1 MKNIAEKIRKY
12 AKPYLL
18 LILLIAA
25 QLIYT
30 SFCFVTKKQGCHSD
44 EIWSYGL
51 ANSYYQ
57 PFIYMKDGVFI
68 DDMTVDDVINYNEW
82 ESGKVFKDYITVQPG
97 ERFAYGSVYH
107 NQTLDHHPPL
117 YYMLL
122 HTVCSFFTN
131 SFSLYYSFFLNCI
144 FLTVTQ
150 VFLYKLSKLIL
161 KSDHA
166 ALLPCILYGAGT
178 GALSTFVFLRQYS
191 LLTALGV
198 MYTYF
203 SAKLYLSENFDLKK
217 HLAPVLITSFLMF
230 MTHYNSIAYVGIF
243 TACMCIYLLCK
254 KKIKKL
260 FIYGGSQLA
269 TLGLFFAVYPAGWKQ
284 IMGNQFSG
292 EKAYTFFE
300 QIRIFTKYVTKYNL
314 GFGVSVYKSAT
325 YSYVIAALVFIL
337 MIMLPL
343 CFLFRKEKWFIS
355 AKKKAFSAL
364 KNSFLNTKNWLKRAN
379 YIPLFALCAVI
390 AEMCTANYTTNVLTM
405 GVYSMRYIF
414 MTFPIAC
421 MIAVAMLER
430 IISKIPKIKKAH
442 SAVCLALVAA
452 IAVRVNFVTD
462 CQFYFEMPGGK
473 FDAAKEMSGKNCVLV
488 MDSLN
493 DTWRLTNFSMYLYDA
508 DNVFVTL
515 AEDLPDNIE
524 KINSLGENIDCILVT
539 NDSYALS
546 DKQKTDFEKNASE
559 KIKFRDSD
567 EADDTQSNVSDDGAE
582 ELEKIMNGNSKND
595 NIEEYTKLLNS
606 LFGSEE
612 LSIKGGM
619 NINGGEYFLLEHE

>member
-18 LILLIAA
+18 LILLIAV

-122 HTVCSFFTN
+122 HTVCSFFPN

-144 FLTVTQ
+144 FLIVTQ

-230 MTHYNSIAYVGIF
+230 MTHYNGIAYVGIF

-284 IMGNQFSG
+284 IMGSGCYG
-292 EKAYTFFE
+292 EKAFSFSE
-300 QIRIFTKYVTKYNL
+300 QMRVFLNYVSKYNL
-314 GFGVSVYKSAT
+314 GFFVSLYKSSA
-325 YSYVIAALVFIL
+325 YSYVIAIIILFFGL
-337 MIMLPL
+337 MIPL
-343 CFLFRKEKWFIS
+343 SFLFRKEPWFIELRS
-355 AKKKAFSAL
+355 RFISTIKTCFTKTREWIKKADF
-364 KNSFLNTKNWLKRAN
+364 
-379 YIPLFALCAVI
+379 IPVFIFISSIAVI
-390 AEMCTANYTTNVLTM
+390 IAANKTVDIIEMK
-405 GVYSMRYIF
+405 VYSMRYIF
-414 MTFPIAC
+414 MTFPLFVVT
-421 MIAVAMLER
+421 AVSLVYF
-430 IISKIPKIKKAH
+430 IIKKIPRINKNSFIFTLAIVICAVIRVNSISECEFYFQSSNGKCDIANLVSNKNCLVVSNIDEKQVWRITHFTRYIYDAKNVFH
-442 SAVCLALVAA
+442 TSSAVLSS
-452 IAVRVNFVTD
+452 NM
-462 CQFYFEMPGGK
+462 Q
-473 FDAAKEMSGKNCVLV
+473 
-488 MDSLN
+488 
-493 DTWRLTNFSMYLYDA
+493 
-508 DNVFVTL
+508 
-515 AEDLPDNIE
+515 
-524 KINSLGENIDCILVT
+524 KINSLDEKVDYIFIISTSCDIPEEKKNEYLKSLSNQNYNKNNSEENDNSSIVV
-539 NDSYALS
+539 
-546 DKQKTDFEKNASE
+546 DKDVSE
-559 KIKFRDSD
+559 KIESKYINC
-567 EADDTQSNVSDDGAE
+567 TQDVE
-582 ELEKIMNGNSKND
+582 ELLGND
-595 NIEEYTKLLNS
+595 YRIVCT
-606 LFGSEE
+606 
-612 LSIKGGM
+612 M

>member
-18 LILLIAA
+18 LILLIAV

-82 ESGKVFKDYITVQPG
+82 ESGEVFKDYITVQPG

-122 HTVCSFFTN
+122 HTVCSFFPN

-144 FLTVTQ
+144 FLIVTQ

-161 KSDHA
+161 KSDYA

-217 HLAPVLITSFLMF
+217 HLTPVLITSFLMF
-230 MTHYNSIAYVGIF
+230 MTHYNGIAYVGIF
-243 TACMCIYLLCK
+243 TACMCVYLLCK

-269 TLGLFFAVYPAGWKQ
+269 ALGLFFAVYPAGWKQ
-284 IMGNQFSG
+284 IMGSGCYG
-292 EKAYTFFE
+292 EKAFSFSE
-300 QIRIFTKYVTKYNL
+300 QMRIFLNYVSKYNL
-314 GFGVSVYKSAT
+314 GFFVSLYKSSA
-325 YSYVIAALVFIL
+325 YSYVIAIIIL
-337 MIMLPL
+337 LFGLLIPL
-343 CFLFRKEKWFIS
+343 SFLFRKEPWFIKIRTHFIS
-355 AKKKAFSAL
+355 ILKTCFTKTIVWIKKADF
-364 KNSFLNTKNWLKRAN
+364 
-379 YIPLFALCAVI
+379 IPVFIFISSIAVI
-390 AEMCTANYTTNVLTM
+390 IAANKTVDITEMK
-405 GVYSMRYIF
+405 VYSMRYIF
-414 MTFPIAC
+414 ITFPLFVV
-421 MIAVAMLER
+421 IAVSLVYF
-430 IISKIPKIKKAH
+430 IIKKIPRINKNSFIFTLVVVICAVIRVNSISECEFYFQSSNGKCDIANLVSNKNCLVVSNIDEKQVWRITHFTRYIYDAKNVFH
-442 SAVCLALVAA
+442 TSSAVLSS
-452 IAVRVNFVTD
+452 NM
-462 CQFYFEMPGGK
+462 Q
-473 FDAAKEMSGKNCVLV
+473 
-488 MDSLN
+488 
-493 DTWRLTNFSMYLYDA
+493 
-508 DNVFVTL
+508 
-515 AEDLPDNIE
+515 
-524 KINSLGENIDCILVT
+524 KINSLDEKVDYIFIISTSCDIPEEKKNEYLKSLSNQNYNKNNSEENDNSSIVVDKNVSKKIESKYIDC
-539 NDSYALS
+539 
-546 DKQKTDFEKNASE
+546 
-559 KIKFRDSD
+559 
-567 EADDTQSNVSDDGAE
+567 TQDVE
-582 ELEKIMNGNSKND
+582 ELLGND
-595 NIEEYTKLLNS
+595 YRIVCT
-606 LFGSEE
+606 
-612 LSIKGGM
+612 M

>member
-122 HTVCSFFTN
+122 HTVCSFFPN

-144 FLTVTQ
+144 FLIVTQ

-230 MTHYNSIAYVGIF
+230 MTHYNGIAYVGIF

-254 KKIKKL
+254 KRIKKL

-269 TLGLFFAVYPAGWKQ
+269 ALGLFFTVYPAGWKQ
-284 IMGNQFSG
+284 IMGSGCYG
-292 EKAYTFFE
+292 EKAFSFSE
-300 QIRIFTKYVTKYNL
+300 QRRIFLNYVSKYNL
-314 GFGVSVYKSAT
+314 GFFVSLYKSSA
-325 YSYVIAALVFIL
+325 YSYVIAIIIL
-337 MIMLPL
+337 LFGLLIPL
-343 CFLFRKEKWFIS
+343 SFLFRKEPWFIKICTHFIS
-355 AKKKAFSAL
+355 ILKTCFTKTIVWIKKADFIPVFIF
-364 KNSFLNTKNWLKRAN
+364 NSS
-379 YIPLFALCAVI
+379 IAVI
-390 AEMCTANYTTNVLTM
+390 IAANKTVDITEMK
-405 GVYSMRYIF
+405 VYSMRYIF
-414 MTFPIAC
+414 ITFPLFVV
-421 MIAVAMLER
+421 IAVSLVYF
-430 IISKIPKIKKAH
+430 IIKKIPRINKNSFIFTLAIVICAVIRVNSISECEFYFQSSNGKCDIANLVSNKNCLVVSNIDEKQVWRITHFTRYIYDAKNVFH
-442 SAVCLALVAA
+442 TSSAVLSS
-452 IAVRVNFVTD
+452 NM
-462 CQFYFEMPGGK
+462 Q
-473 FDAAKEMSGKNCVLV
+473 
-488 MDSLN
+488 
-493 DTWRLTNFSMYLYDA
+493 
-508 DNVFVTL
+508 
-515 AEDLPDNIE
+515 
-524 KINSLGENIDCILVT
+524 KINSLDEKVDYIFIISTSCDIPEEKKNEYLKSLSNQNYNKNNSEENDNSSIVV
-539 NDSYALS
+539 
-546 DKQKTDFEKNASE
+546 DKDVSE
-559 KIKFRDSD
+559 KIESKYINC
-567 EADDTQSNVSDDGAE
+567 TQDVE
-582 ELEKIMNGNSKND
+582 ELLGND
-595 NIEEYTKLLNS
+595 YRIVCT
-606 LFGSEE
+606 
-612 LSIKGGM
+612 M

>member
-18 LILLIAA
+18 LILLIAV

-82 ESGKVFKDYITVQPG
+82 ESGEVFKDYITVQPG

-122 HTVCSFFTN
+122 HTVCSFFPN

-144 FLTVTQ
+144 FLIVTQ

-161 KSDHA
+161 KSEYA

-217 HLAPVLITSFLMF
+217 HLTPVLITSFLMF
-230 MTHYNSIAYVGIF
+230 MTHYNGIAYVGIF
-243 TACMCIYLLCK
+243 TACMCVYLLCK

-269 TLGLFFAVYPAGWKQ
+269 ALGLFFAVYPAGWKQ
-284 IMGNQFSG
+284 IMGSGCYG
-292 EKAYTFFE
+292 EKAFSFSE
-300 QIRIFTKYVTKYNL
+300 QMRIFLNYVSKYNL
-314 GFGVSVYKSAT
+314 GFFVSLYKSSA
-325 YSYVIAALVFIL
+325 YSYVIAIIIL
-337 MIMLPL
+337 LFGLLIPL
-343 CFLFRKEKWFIS
+343 SFLFRKEPWFIKIRTHFIS
-355 AKKKAFSAL
+355 ILKTCFTKTIVWIKKADF
-364 KNSFLNTKNWLKRAN
+364 
-379 YIPLFALCAVI
+379 IPVFIFISSIAVI
-390 AEMCTANYTTNVLTM
+390 IAANKTVDITEMK
-405 GVYSMRYIF
+405 VYSMRYIF
-414 MTFPIAC
+414 ITFPLFVV
-421 MIAVAMLER
+421 IAVSLVYF
-430 IISKIPKIKKAH
+430 IIKKIPRINKNSFIFTLVVVICAVIRVNSISECEFYFQSSNGKCDIANLVSNKNCLVVSNIDEKQVWRITHFTRYIYDAKNVFH
-442 SAVCLALVAA
+442 TSSAVLSS
-452 IAVRVNFVTD
+452 NM
-462 CQFYFEMPGGK
+462 Q
-473 FDAAKEMSGKNCVLV
+473 
-488 MDSLN
+488 
-493 DTWRLTNFSMYLYDA
+493 
-508 DNVFVTL
+508 
-515 AEDLPDNIE
+515 
-524 KINSLGENIDCILVT
+524 KINSLDEKVDYIFIISTSCDIPEEKKNEYLKSLSNQNYNKNNSEENDNSSIVVDKNVSKKIESKYIDC
-539 NDSYALS
+539 
-546 DKQKTDFEKNASE
+546 
-559 KIKFRDSD
+559 
-567 EADDTQSNVSDDGAE
+567 TQDVE
-582 ELEKIMNGNSKND
+582 ELLGND
-595 NIEEYTKLLNS
+595 YRIVCT
-606 LFGSEE
+606 
-612 LSIKGGM
+612 M
-619 NINGGEYFLLEHE
+619 NINGGEFFLLEHE

>member
-18 LILLIAA
+18 LILLIAV

-82 ESGKVFKDYITVQPG
+82 ESGEVFKDYITVQPG

-122 HTVCSFFTN
+122 HTVCSFFPN

-144 FLTVTQ
+144 FLIVTQ

-161 KSDHA
+161 KSEYA

-203 SAKLYLSENFDLKK
+203 SSKLYLSEDFDFKK
-217 HLAPVLITSFLMF
+217 HLTPVLITSFLMF
-230 MTHYNSIAYVGIF
+230 MTHYNGIAYVGIF
-243 TACMCIYLLCK
+243 TACMCVYLLCK

-269 TLGLFFAVYPAGWKQ
+269 ALGLFFAVYPAGWKQ
-284 IMGNQFSG
+284 IMGSGCYG
-292 EKAYTFFE
+292 EKAFSFSE
-300 QIRIFTKYVTKYNL
+300 QMRIFLNYVSKYNL
-314 GFGVSVYKSAT
+314 GFFVSLYKSSA
-325 YSYVIAALVFIL
+325 YSYVIAIIIL
-337 MIMLPL
+337 LFGLLIPL
-343 CFLFRKEKWFIS
+343 SFLFRKEPWFIKIRTHFIS
-355 AKKKAFSAL
+355 ILKTCFTKTIVWIKKADF
-364 KNSFLNTKNWLKRAN
+364 
-379 YIPLFALCAVI
+379 IPVFIFISSIAVI
-390 AEMCTANYTTNVLTM
+390 IAANKTVDITEMK
-405 GVYSMRYIF
+405 VYSMRYIF
-414 MTFPIAC
+414 MTFPLFVVTAVSLVYFIIKKIPRINKNSFIFTLVVVICAVIRVNSISECEFYFQSSNGKCDIADLVSNKNC
-421 MIAVAMLER
+421 LVVSNIDEKQVWRITHFTRYIYDAKNVFHTSSAVLSSNMQKINNLDEKVDYIF
-430 IISKIPKIKKAH
+430 IISTSCDIPEEKKNEYLK
-442 SAVCLALVAA
+442 SLS
-452 IAVRVNFVTD
+452 N
-462 CQFYFEMPGGK
+462 QNYN
-473 FDAAKEMSGKNCVLV
+473 KNN
-488 MDSLN
+488 SEEN
-493 DTWRLTNFSMYLYDA
+493 DNSSIVVDK
-508 DNVFVTL
+508 NV
-515 AEDLPDNIE
+515 
-524 KINSLGENIDCILVT
+524 
-539 NDSYALS
+539 
-546 DKQKTDFEKNASE
+546 SE
-559 KIKFRDSD
+559 KIESKYIDCTRD
-567 EADDTQSNVSDDGAE
+567 VE
-582 ELEKIMNGNSKND
+582 ELLGND
-595 NIEEYTKLLNS
+595 YRIVCT
-606 LFGSEE
+606 
-612 LSIKGGM
+612 M

>member
-12 AKPYLL
+12 AKPYML
-18 LILLIAA
+18 LILLIAV

-82 ESGKVFKDYITVQPG
+82 ESGEVFKDYITVQPG

-122 HTVCSFFTN
+122 HTVCSFFPN

-144 FLTVTQ
+144 FLIVTQ

-161 KSDHA
+161 KSEYA

-230 MTHYNSIAYVGIF
+230 MTHYNGIAYVGIF

-284 IMGNQFSG
+284 IMGSGCYG
-292 EKAYTFFE
+292 EKAFSFSE
-300 QIRIFTKYVTKYNL
+300 QMRVFLNYVSKYNL
-314 GFGVSVYKSAT
+314 GFFVSLYKSSA
-325 YSYVIAALVFIL
+325 YSYVIAIIILFFGL
-337 MIMLPL
+337 MIPL
-343 CFLFRKEKWFIS
+343 SFLFRKEPWFIELRS
-355 AKKKAFSAL
+355 RFFI
-364 KNSFLNTKNWLKRAN
+364 N
-379 YIPLFALCAVI
+379 I
-390 AEMCTANYTTNVLTM
+390 
-405 GVYSMRYIF
+405 
-414 MTFPIAC
+414 
-421 MIAVAMLER
+421 
-430 IISKIPKIKKAH
+430 
-442 SAVCLALVAA
+442 
-452 IAVRVNFVTD
+452 
-462 CQFYFEMPGGK
+462 
-473 FDAAKEMSGKNCVLV
+473 KNCF
-488 MDSLN
+488 N
-493 DTWRLTNFSMYLYDA
+493 KKTYWF
-508 DNVFVTL
+508 
-515 AEDLPDNIE
+515 
-524 KINSLGENIDCILVT
+524 KK
-539 NDSYALS
+539 S
-546 DKQKTDFEKNASE
+546 DIITGF
-559 KIKFRDSD
+559 IF
-567 EADDTQSNVSDDGAE
+567 
-582 ELEKIMNGNSKND
+582 I
-595 NIEEYTKLLNS
+595 Y
-606 LFGSEE
+606 
-612 LSIKGGM
+612 
-619 NINGGEYFLLEHE
+619 

>member
-12 AKPYLL
+12 AKPYML
-18 LILLIAA
+18 LILLIAV

-82 ESGKVFKDYITVQPG
+82 ESGEVFKDYITVQPG

-107 NQTLDHHPPL
+107 NPPL

-122 HTVCSFFTN
+122 HTVCSFFPN

-144 FLTVTQ
+144 FLIVTQ

-161 KSDHA
+161 KSEYA

-230 MTHYNSIAYVGIF
+230 MTHYNGIAYVGIF

-284 IMGNQFSG
+284 IMGSGCYG
-292 EKAYTFFE
+292 EKAFSFSE
-300 QIRIFTKYVTKYNL
+300 QMRVFLNYVSKYNL
-314 GFGVSVYKSAT
+314 GFFVSLYKSSA
-325 YSYVIAALVFIL
+325 YSYVIAIIILFFGL
-337 MIMLPL
+337 MIPL
-343 CFLFRKEKWFIS
+343 SFLFRKEPWFIELRS
-355 AKKKAFSAL
+355 RFISTIKTCFTKTREWIKKADF
-364 KNSFLNTKNWLKRAN
+364 
-379 YIPLFALCAVI
+379 IPVFIFISSIAVI
-390 AEMCTANYTTNVLTM
+390 IAANKTVDIIEMK
-405 GVYSMRYIF
+405 VYSMRYIF
-414 MTFPIAC
+414 MTFPLFVVT
-421 MIAVAMLER
+421 AVSLVYF
-430 IISKIPKIKKAH
+430 IIKKIPRINKNSFIFTLAIVICAVIRVNSISECEFYFQSSNGKCDIANLVSNKNCLVVSNIDEKQVWRITHFTRYIYDAKNVFH
-442 SAVCLALVAA
+442 TSSAVLSS
-452 IAVRVNFVTD
+452 NM
-462 CQFYFEMPGGK
+462 Q
-473 FDAAKEMSGKNCVLV
+473 
-488 MDSLN
+488 
-493 DTWRLTNFSMYLYDA
+493 
-508 DNVFVTL
+508 
-515 AEDLPDNIE
+515 
-524 KINSLGENIDCILVT
+524 KINSLDEKVDYIFIISTSCDIPEEKKNEYLKSLSNQNYNKNNSEENDNSSIVV
-539 NDSYALS
+539 
-546 DKQKTDFEKNASE
+546 DKDVSE
-559 KIKFRDSD
+559 KIESKYINC
-567 EADDTQSNVSDDGAE
+567 TQDVE
-582 ELEKIMNGNSKND
+582 ELLGND
-595 NIEEYTKLLNS
+595 YRIVCT
-606 LFGSEE
+606 
-612 LSIKGGM
+612 M

>member
-18 LILLIAA
+18 LILLIAV

-82 ESGKVFKDYITVQPG
+82 ESGEVFKDYITVQPG

-122 HTVCSFFTN
+122 HTVCSFFPN

-144 FLTVTQ
+144 FLIVTQ

-161 KSDHA
+161 KSEYA

-217 HLAPVLITSFLMF
+217 HLTPVLITSFLMF
-230 MTHYNSIAYVGIF
+230 MTHYNGIAYVGIF
-243 TACMCIYLLCK
+243 TACMCVYLLCK

-260 FIYGGSQLA
+260 FIFGGSQLA
-269 TLGLFFAVYPAGWKQ
+269 ALGLFFAVYPAGWKQ
-284 IMGNQFSG
+284 IMGSGCYG
-292 EKAYTFFE
+292 EKAFSFSE
-300 QIRIFTKYVTKYNL
+300 QMRIFLNYVSKYNL
-314 GFGVSVYKSAT
+314 GFFVSLYKSSA
-325 YSYVIAALVFIL
+325 YSYVIAIIIL
-337 MIMLPL
+337 LFGLLIPL
-343 CFLFRKEKWFIS
+343 SFLFRKEPWFIKIRTHFIS
-355 AKKKAFSAL
+355 ILKTCFTKTIVWIKKADF
-364 KNSFLNTKNWLKRAN
+364 
-379 YIPLFALCAVI
+379 IPVFIFISSIAVI
-390 AEMCTANYTTNVLTM
+390 IAANKTVDITEMK
-405 GVYSMRYIF
+405 VYSMRYIF
-414 MTFPIAC
+414 ITFPLFVV
-421 MIAVAMLER
+421 IAVSLVYF
-430 IISKIPKIKKAH
+430 IIKKIPRINKNSFIFTLVVVICAVIRVNSISECEFYFQSSNGKCDIANLVSNKNCLVVSNIDEKQVWRITHFTRYIYDAKNVFH
-442 SAVCLALVAA
+442 TSSAVLSS
-452 IAVRVNFVTD
+452 NM
-462 CQFYFEMPGGK
+462 Q
-473 FDAAKEMSGKNCVLV
+473 
-488 MDSLN
+488 
-493 DTWRLTNFSMYLYDA
+493 
-508 DNVFVTL
+508 
-515 AEDLPDNIE
+515 
-524 KINSLGENIDCILVT
+524 KINSLDEKVDYIFIISTSCDIPEEKKNEYLKSLSNQNYNKNNSEENDNSSIVVDKNVSKKIESKYIDC
-539 NDSYALS
+539 
-546 DKQKTDFEKNASE
+546 
-559 KIKFRDSD
+559 
-567 EADDTQSNVSDDGAE
+567 TQDVE
-582 ELEKIMNGNSKND
+582 ELLGND
-595 NIEEYTKLLNS
+595 YRIVCT
-606 LFGSEE
+606 
-612 LSIKGGM
+612 M

>member
-12 AKPYLL
+12 AKPYML
-18 LILLIAA
+18 LILLIAV

-82 ESGKVFKDYITVQPG
+82 ESGEVFKDYITVQPG

-122 HTVCSFFTN
+122 HTVCSFFPN

-144 FLTVTQ
+144 FLIVTQ

-161 KSDHA
+161 KSEYA

-178 GALSTFVFLRQYS
+178 GALATFVFLRQYS

-230 MTHYNSIAYVGIF
+230 MTHYNGIAYVGIF

-284 IMGNQFSG
+284 IMGSGCYG
-292 EKAYTFFE
+292 EKAFSFSE
-300 QIRIFTKYVTKYNL
+300 QMRVFLNYVSKYNL
-314 GFGVSVYKSAT
+314 GFFVSLYKSSA
-325 YSYVIAALVFIL
+325 YSYVIAIIILFFGL
-337 MIMLPL
+337 MIPL
-343 CFLFRKEKWFIS
+343 SFLFRKEPWFIELRS
-355 AKKKAFSAL
+355 RFISTIKTCFTKTREWIKKADF
-364 KNSFLNTKNWLKRAN
+364 
-379 YIPLFALCAVI
+379 IPVFIFISSIAVI
-390 AEMCTANYTTNVLTM
+390 IAANKTVDIIEMK
-405 GVYSMRYIF
+405 VYSMRYIF
-414 MTFPIAC
+414 MTFPLFVVT
-421 MIAVAMLER
+421 AVSLVYF
-430 IISKIPKIKKAH
+430 IIKKIPRINKNSFIFTLAIVICAVIRVNSISECEFYFQSSNGKCDIANLVSNKNCLVVSNIDEKQVWRITHFTRYIYDAKNVFH
-442 SAVCLALVAA
+442 TSSAVLSS
-452 IAVRVNFVTD
+452 NM
-462 CQFYFEMPGGK
+462 Q
-473 FDAAKEMSGKNCVLV
+473 
-488 MDSLN
+488 
-493 DTWRLTNFSMYLYDA
+493 
-508 DNVFVTL
+508 
-515 AEDLPDNIE
+515 
-524 KINSLGENIDCILVT
+524 KINSLDEKVDYIFIISTSCDIPEEKKNEYLKSLSNQNYNKNNSEENDNSSIVV
-539 NDSYALS
+539 
-546 DKQKTDFEKNASE
+546 DKDVSE
-559 KIKFRDSD
+559 KIESKYINC
-567 EADDTQSNVSDDGAE
+567 TQDVE
-582 ELEKIMNGNSKND
+582 ELLGND
-595 NIEEYTKLLNS
+595 YRIVCT
-606 LFGSEE
+606 
-612 LSIKGGM
+612 M